1 MLSLLKFRLYHSLQM
16 SANLLRLTS
25 ISLLLIFIYIGI
37 SLHTAFTAPLVVT
50 EYLFSEKGAYEVF
63 SPLLWFVLAALC
75 LVKVKF
81 QFSTRILS
89 ALAALMLGLREID
102 LHKRLFEMSF
112 IKTNFYKS
120 PDIALTDKLLGFAL
134 LMVMIYILVALA
146 QRFYKVLRNIKH
158 DFDISYMY
166 IVLTVVIATLSK
178 ILDRITAQLN
188 ELFDIQLIRSTQL
201 AIMTVEE
208 SFEMLLPVLLIVA
221 VLTYRNFK
229 FEK

>member
-134 LMVMIYILVALA
+134 LMFMIYILVALA
-146 QRFYKVLRNIKH
+146 KRFYKVLRNIKH

-166 IVLTVVIATLSK
+166 IVLTVVIAALSK